1 MSSLILNY
9 SAGTVLTCLP
19 SKGILINNIKLKL
32 MPINFLVP
40 PYPINITYITVLNCV
55 LSKFIPIDTYSL
67 PHESK
72 FPAFSIFW
80 FFKKFILCEIHTCGT
95 VLMCQITQKS
105 TLTPTQA
112 KKCIRGNRVFGNRV
126 MQRLGLDMLKLF
138 KLDTRW
144 DCRKTHLCGLL
155 GRSTKYMALLYVSN
169 KMS

>member
-1 MSSLILNY
+1 MDGRVSPPNWVVPTYFELFRWDCTYVPSIKRDTHKQLQTETNAY
-9 SAGTVLTCLP
+9 RLP
-19 SKGILINNIKLKL
+19 SSSIPN
-32 MPINFLVP
+32 
-40 PYPINITYITVLNCV
+40 YITYITVLNCI
-55 LSKFIPIDTYSL
+55 LSKFIPIDTYST

-72 FPAFSIFW
+72 FPAFSIVW

-138 KLDTRW
+138 KLDTR
-144 DCRKTHLCGLL
+144 
-155 GRSTKYMALLYVSN
+155 
-169 KMS
+169 